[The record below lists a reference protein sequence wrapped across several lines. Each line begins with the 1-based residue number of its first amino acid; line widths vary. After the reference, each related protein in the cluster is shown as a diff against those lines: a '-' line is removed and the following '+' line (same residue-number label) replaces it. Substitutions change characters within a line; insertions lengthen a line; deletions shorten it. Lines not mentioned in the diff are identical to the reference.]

1 MNQPISLQNTPDISI
16 LYLIG
21 SQDMANT
28 NIYMDYYSIYI
39 SCNKNF
45 N

>member
-1 MNQPISLQNTPDISI
+1 MNQPISLQNTPGISI